1 MATIGNTE
9 RHYDAAGNTIRV
21 GQRST
26 DVMPPNPEDPPQ
38 GDPLESAAYSGT
50 EQARIGIDDGNATPP
65 GIVTRTFAYDA
76 ANRMASVSQGGNLTM
91 RYRYNGLGERVYRTG
106 SNEAVQRCSTKAAT
120 GWATTTRTAR

>member
-26 DVMPPNPEDPPQ
+26 GVMPPNPEDPPP

-50 EQARIGIDDGNATPP
+50 EQATIGIDDGNAPPP

-76 ANRMASVSQGGNLTM
+76 ANRMASASQ
-91 RYRYNGLGERVYRTG
+91 R
-106 SNEAVQRCSTKAAT
+106 STA
-120 GWATTTRTAR
+120 